1 MKNSFLEA
9 TFAWKLKVIL
19 PPKYHFLCVYF
30 VFLFALF
37 MRKNIKA
44 EVKKKKKRNTLN
56 LNAKFCHRVTG
67 LILFILSNWKVKEL
81 SLDMAII
88 LGKD

>member
-1 MKNSFLEA
+1 
-9 TFAWKLKVIL
+9 
-19 PPKYHFLCVYF
+19 
-30 VFLFALF
+30 

-67 LILFILSNWKVKEL
+67 LILFILSNWKVREL
-81 SLDMAII
+81 SLDMAVI